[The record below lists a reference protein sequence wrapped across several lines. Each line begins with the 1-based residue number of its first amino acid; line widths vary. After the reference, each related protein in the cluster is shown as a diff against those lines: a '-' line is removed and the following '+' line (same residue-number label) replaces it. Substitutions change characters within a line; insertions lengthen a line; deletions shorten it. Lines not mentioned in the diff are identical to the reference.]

1 MSLPKLSDTENL
13 LSESQAAEMAG
24 VSIETLRQY
33 GKFGLLEIV
42 AKGSENFVREN
53 DIVSLFHVKA
63 PRKETVGS
71 DHEDE
76 LNKSNLRVLR
86 EKVIS
91 RTTSP
96 AQHPPLTKDGSE
108 QSPGP
113 NFTIVANESETVNET
128 ASDKIPFAIQTN
140 GVESNNPGPL
150 GTSPVVEVHS
160 INQTLREQI
169 ELLKEERNWLR
180 ERLEQLENRT
190 QRDQMLL
197 LSESETI
204 RNLVLQN
211 RPKRF
216 FGLTL
221 PWFGKE

>member
-1 MSLPKLSDTENL
+1 MQE
-13 LSESQAAEMAG
+13 E
-24 VSIETLRQY
+24 
-33 GKFGLLEIV
+33 
-42 AKGSENFVREN
+42 
-53 DIVSLFHVKA
+53 
-63 PRKETVGS
+63 
-71 DHEDE
+71 E

-91 RTTSP
+91 RP
-96 AQHPPLTKDGSE
+96 AQPTPSIAEGSGTE
-108 QSPGP
+108 LNASP
-113 NFTIVANESETVNET
+113 NFTIVAKDSDSLNKNGTVSNKDASTLPSHAAESVSSETF
-128 ASDKIPFAIQTN
+128 SH
-140 GVESNNPGPL
+140 S
-150 GTSPVVEVHS
+150 SPAVEVHS

-216 FGLTL
+216 FGLSL

>member
-13 LSESQAAEMAG
+13 LSETQAAEMAG

-63 PRKETVGS
+63 LKKESFGS
-71 DHEDE
+71 VNEEE

-91 RTTSP
+91 RTAPP
-96 AQHPPLTKDGSE
+96 AQPASSTTEGSGIE
-108 QSPGP
+108 QKAGP
-113 NFTIVANESETVNET
+113 NFTIVADKPEAPSEGENPSAPHNNT
-128 ASDKIPFAIQTN
+128 
-140 GVESNNPGPL
+140 VESINSSSY
-150 GTSPVVEVHS
+150 GTAPSVEVIS